1 MSKQVVL
8 ITGATSGIGFQTA
21 QLLADKGYIVY
32 GVGRRI
38 EKLNALKNIHAI
50 KMDITDESSI
60 QKTVEQVI
68 SEQNRID
75 ILINNAG
82 YGSYG
87 AIEDVEISE
96 ARKQFE
102 VNLFGLARLT
112 QLVLPYMRKQHS
124 GKIINISSMGGR
136 FTSYFGAW
144 YHATKYALEAFSD
157 ALRMEVEPFG
167 IEVSII
173 EPGGIKTDWG
183 HIAADQLAA
192 SAKGGAYEK
201 TAFKAAEGMHKQ
213 YNSNLLS
220 NPKIIADTILKAASK
235 KKPKARYLIGMGA
248 KPLVFLHA
256 ILPARLF
263 DHIAR
268 RLS

>member
-1 MSKQVVL
+1 MTKQVVL

-21 QLLADKGYIVY
+21 QLLADKGYTVY

-124 GKIINISSMGGR
+124 GKSLIYPRWVAVSLH
-136 FTSYFGAW
+136 TLA
-144 YHATKYALEAFSD
+144 H
-157 ALRMEVEPFG
+157 G
-167 IEVSII
+167 I
-173 EPGGIKTDWG
+173 
-183 HIAADQLAA
+183 
-192 SAKGGAYEK
+192 
-201 TAFKAAEGMHKQ
+201 M
-213 YNSNLLS
+213 
-220 NPKIIADTILKAASK
+220 
-235 KKPKARYLIGMGA
+235 
-248 KPLVFLHA
+248 PLNTL
-256 ILPARLF
+256 
-263 DHIAR
+263 
-268 RLS
+268 